1 MLEWQRIKQR
11 AKLIRPLIIPLILYI
26 GALAFALQWLGS
38 NPASSWR
45 LPVAILPTLPAIAI
59 AIGLVRAISRLD
71 EMERRIL
78 IDGTAFS
85 YLVTILLVL
94 TMGMLGIAGLPQL
107 NGIYIA
113 AIMLLL
119 WLVGKLL
126 GNRRY
131 Q

>member
-1 MLEWQRIKQR
+1 MLDWQRIKQR
-11 AKLIRPLIIPLILYI
+11 AKLIRPLLIPLILYI

-38 NPASSWR
+38 NPISPWR
-45 LPVAILPTLPAIAI
+45 WPIAFLPTLPAIAI
-59 AIGLVRAISRLD
+59 SIGLVRTISRLD

-78 IDGTAFS
+78 IEGTAFS
-85 YLVTILLVL
+85 YLVTILLTL
-94 TMGMLGIAGLPQL
+94 TMGMLGLAGLPQL

-113 AIMLLL
+113 TIMLLL